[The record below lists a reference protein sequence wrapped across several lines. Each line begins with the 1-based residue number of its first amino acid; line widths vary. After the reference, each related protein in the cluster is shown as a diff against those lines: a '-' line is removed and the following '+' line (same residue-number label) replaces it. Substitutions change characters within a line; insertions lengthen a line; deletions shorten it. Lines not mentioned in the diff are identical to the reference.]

1 MAERV
6 LGKEWSA
13 FDYGMHSLRIGRE
26 NGLRAA
32 DVRPELINDITSHT
46 SIRGRQAYSRAEV
59 AELVTASRLADSVV
73 ARPVEKAVSFGA
85 DRSVPRGAV
94 YVDSEGSVLGGSVVE
109 KGSRSACS
117 GASAVSAVKSGG
129 SAPRKRAPGQL
140 SIQSALSNRGKS

>member
-1 MAERV
+1 MRQTCAKR
-6 LGKEWSA
+6 LNA
-13 FDYGMHSLRIGRE
+13 L
-26 NGLRAA
+26 
-32 DVRPELINDITSHT
+32 DITSHT

-117 GASAVSAVKSGG
+117 GAAQLLLL
-129 SAPRKRAPGQL
+129 PRARRSQL
-140 SIQSALSNRGKS
+140 DREVPERRRDEKH

>member
-1 MAERV
+1 MARERALSRSV
-6 LGKEWSA
+6 SPPRPSWARGGTLKRSVSARHFHGQRDTREAGRIRPLPRTGPRRSDPGTEWSA

-46 SIRGRQAYSRAEV
+46 SMRGRQAYSRAEV

-85 DRSVPRGAV
+85 
-94 YVDSEGSVLGGSVVE
+94 
-109 KGSRSACS
+109 
-117 GASAVSAVKSGG
+117 
-129 SAPRKRAPGQL
+129 
-140 SIQSALSNRGKS
+140 